1 MQHILLVALGGAIGA
16 SARHLAS
23 GATLRLIGPGWPW
36 GTMGVNILGS
46 ALMGVLMGWL
56 AFKVDGGSNWRLFLG
71 TGVLGGFTT
80 FSAFSLETFSMIE
93 KKAYVEAAG
102 YALGSLVLGVVA
114 LMIGL
119 LIARKVFA
127 A

>member
-23 GATLRLIGPGWPW
+23 VAALRLMGPGWPW
-36 GTMGVNILGS
+36 GTMSVNIIGS
-46 ALMGVLMGWL
+46 ALMGMLIGWL
-56 AFKVDGGSNWRLFLG
+56 AFKADGGVNWRLFLG

-93 KKAYVEAAG
+93 KKAYMDAMA
-102 YALGSLVLGVVA
+102 YALGSLLLGVAA
-114 LMIGL
+114 LMFGL
-119 LIARKVFA
+119 LLARKVFA
-127 A
+127 T